1 MIALKFPL
9 KSLSTGL
16 AVAALGVGLSA
27 STRAAADPGAVIAG
41 VIGGAAVGAIIAGA
55 ASRPAYAAPY
65 GYYPAQPAYQ
75 PAPVYDAAPAYQP
88 VYDQDEI
95 DDAPRCRV
103 VQRPVYDDWGRFVGY
118 RPGRRCR

>member
-1 MIALKFPL
+1 MIALRFPL

-27 STRAAADPGAVIAG
+27 STPAVADPGAVIAG

-65 GYYPAQPAYQ
+65 GYYPAQPSYQ
-75 PAPVYDAAPAYQP
+75 PAPIYDAAG
-88 VYDQDEI
+88 V
-95 DDAPRCRV
+95 
-103 VQRPVYDDWGRFVGY
+103 
-118 RPGRRCR
+118 